1 MQYCYWLKK
10 CPKAIISFIMIH
22 VERCVKLYEELTIRE
37 IDIMMNQCYMTSQTD
52 QKLSVT
58 WTSIWLHL
66 ARFSNKKMTRCFCI
80 LAPGLKT
87 VVIIIIIKKHTI
99 RCLFCLSLSLFSL
112 RRLLYASYKNK
123 KSSVATNFYLHCNIT
138 FCVFQKGVRKAEGR
152 REEGKERGE

>member
-1 MQYCYWLKK
+1 MPKSNNFNYYDTCRTTCKSVCRTNHQGDRDYHELVLYDIIDRPETQYFLDLNLV
-10 CPKAIISFIMIH
+10 A
-22 VERCVKLYEELTIRE
+22 
-37 IDIMMNQCYMTSQTD
+37 
-52 QKLSVT
+52 
-58 WTSIWLHL
+58 LHKV
-66 ARFSNKKMTRCFCI
+66 FKKMTECFCI
-80 LAPGLKT
+80 LVSRLKT
-87 VVIIIIIKKHTI
+87 VVIIIITKKHTI